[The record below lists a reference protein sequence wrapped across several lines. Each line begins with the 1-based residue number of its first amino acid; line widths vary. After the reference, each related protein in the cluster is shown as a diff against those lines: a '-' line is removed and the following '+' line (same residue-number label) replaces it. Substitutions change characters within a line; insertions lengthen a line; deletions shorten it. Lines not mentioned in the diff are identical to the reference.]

1 MIRLRG
7 LSKRYKDGAAALDG
21 VDLDVAAGEFVTLIG
36 PSGAGK
42 STLLRCINGLVLPT
56 AGEITVDGQSVTGA
70 SPDVL
75 RLVRA
80 RVGFIF
86 QHFNLLKRLSVL
98 DNVRVGTHAR
108 TSSDIISDSL
118 RLAWVRRG
126 ENDGGNHRTTV
137 GGRR

>member
-7 LSKRYKDGAAALDG
+7 LSKRYEGGAVALDG
-21 VDLDVAAGEFVTLIG
+21 VDLDVGAGEFITLIG

-80 RVGFIF
+80 RWD
-86 QHFNLLKRLSVL
+86 SSSS
-98 DNVRVGTHAR
+98 
-108 TSSDIISDSL
+108 TSTS
-118 RLAWVRRG
+118 
-126 ENDGGNHRTTV
+126 
-137 GGRR
+137 